1 MAKIIDGKALAK
13 GLRQKIAEE
22 VIRLKSTG
30 LVPGLAVVLVGE
42 NPASQIYVQNK
53 IKACE
58 ATGIES
64 VFKKLPADVSEEK
77 LLKIIGDFNQNP
89 KVHGILVQLPL
100 PSHIDV
106 EKVVTTIDPQKDV
119 DGLHPYNLGRLNTQN
134 PSFIPCTP
142 QGILYLIESTGI
154 SIEGKE
160 ACVLGRSEIVGRPTA
175 ILLTH
180 KNATVTVCHSR
191 TQNIAE
197 KISRADILVAAI
209 GKPKFVQ
216 GEWIKKGAIVID
228 VGINRLPDG
237 KFVGDVDFESAS
249 KRAGFIT
256 PVPGGV
262 GPMTIAM
269 LLKNTVFACQHSKEK
284 S

>member
-1 MAKIIDGKALAK
+1 MTTLLDGKALAK
-13 GLRQKIAEE
+13 NLRQKIAEE
-22 VIRLKSTG
+22 VIRLKSSG

-42 NPASQIYVQNK
+42 NPASKIYVQNK

-58 ATGIES
+58 ATGVES
-64 VFKKLPADVSEEK
+64 FFKKLPADVSEEK
-77 LLKIIGDFNQNP
+77 LFRTIEGLNHDK

-100 PSHIDV
+100 PSHLDA
-106 EKVVTTIDPQKDV
+106 EKIVAAIDPQKDV
-119 DGLHPYNLGRLNTQN
+119 DGLHPYNLGRLASKK
-134 PSFIPCTP
+134 PGFIPCTP
-142 QGILYLIESTGI
+142 QGILYLIESTGVPI
-154 SIEGKE
+154 AGKE
-160 ACVLGRSEIVGRPTA
+160 ACILGRSEIVGRPTA
-175 ILLTH
+175 ILLTN
-180 KNATVTVCHSR
+180 KNATVTVCHSQ

-228 VGINRLPDG
+228 VGINRLSDG
-237 KFVGDVDFESAS
+237 KLVGDVDFESAS

-262 GPMTIAM
+262 GPMTIAL
-269 LLKNTVFACQHSKEK
+269 LLKNTVKGCKEMKEK
-284 S
+284 Q